1 MNSTLWKT
9 NEEALGHFIL
19 GGTSLF
25 VHAYAIFICYA
36 ISDYQGLSIY
46 YVITRKITTFA
57 YPLTVLYFHLLSNV
71 YIMSIRPVVEYLFTF
86 LFLAGS
92 KRRVNPFE
100 SFVMKSPN
108 IF

>member
-1 MNSTLWKT
+1 MNSTLWNT

-46 YVITRKITTFA
+46 YEITRKITTFA
-57 YPLTVLYFHLLSNV
+57 YLLTFLYFLLD
-71 YIMSIRPVVEYLFTF
+71 PKE
-86 LFLAGS
+86 G
-92 KRRVNPFE
+92 
-100 SFVMKSPN
+100 
-108 IF
+108 

>member
-1 MNSTLWKT
+1 MNSTLWNT

-36 ISDYQGLSIY
+36 ISDYQGLSMC

-57 YPLTVLYFHLLSNV
+57 YLF
-71 YIMSIRPVVEYLFTF
+71 YIFSDVCFMSIRQIVEYLFTCF
-86 LFLAGS
+86 VFCWIKKKG
-92 KRRVNPFE
+92 E
-100 SFVMKSPN
+100 SV
-108 IF
+108 

>member
-57 YPLTVLYFHLLSNV
+57 HLLTVLYFQLLICASCQFGRLLN
-71 YIMSIRPVVEYLFTF
+71 IYLLFCF
-86 LFLAGS
+86 LLDQKEG
-92 KRRVNPFE
+92 
-100 SFVMKSPN
+100 
-108 IF
+108 